1 MFGDPPPWAPATPPD
16 MSAATD
22 LELAVTGAIS
32 TVPPFDV
39 HHPAWALPIAR
50 TAIDAID
57 QHPPADVPP
66 IEVAAYDHLEQVT
79 AQRDAL
85 VGLCVELAINGCDG
99 ITGGCLTDAPA
110 EPWDWCDSCTIAH
123 RLHTLDLWDC
133 PFILPGG
140 ARCQHRPG
148 HTGDHF
154 HLQDDTVVSTP
165 PGGLGPTP

>member
-1 MFGDPPPWAPATPPD
+1 MFGDPP
-16 MSAATD
+16 
-22 LELAVTGAIS
+22 AVK
-32 TVPPFDV
+32 P
-39 HHPAWALPIAR
+39 R
-50 TAIDAID
+50 
-57 QHPPADVPP
+57 P
-66 IEVAAYDHLEQVT
+66 IEVAAYDHLERVT

-99 ITGGCLTDAPA
+99 LFDGDCLTAAPDDPG
-110 EPWDWCDSCTIAH
+110 EWCGSCTIAH

-154 HLQDDTVVSTP
+154 HLQADTVVSTP